1 MLPLQINYKSE
12 IMGGL
17 FGVIS
22 KRKCVNELFYGTDY
36 HSHLGTK
43 RAGMTVINRDGLFA
57 RSIHDIQNSYFRIK
71 FESDLPKFDGNS
83 GIGVISDT
91 DAQPILINSRLGR
104 FAIATVGKINN
115 VDELEEEF
123 LAKNK
128 NFAEISSGKTN
139 QTELVSHLVT
149 EKNSFAEGVAYAQS
163 RIRGS
168 LTMLILTSEGIIA
181 ARDKYGRTPLI
192 IGRSE
197 DAFAVTSEDCSF
209 PNIGFES
216 EYILGPGEA
225 VLLTAEGITQ
235 LLAPQKKLQICSFLW
250 IYYGYPTSNYEGINV
265 DDVRNRLGSI
275 MGAKDDTPL
284 DVVSSIPDSGTCMA
298 VGYARGKGI
307 PFRAALVKYNTTWPR
322 SFTPVSQS
330 TRELVAKMKLIP
342 NYSIIK
348 NKRVAF
354 CDDSIVRGTQ
364 LKNNVKALY
373 NHGAEEVHIRISCPP
388 IIYPC
393 PFLNFSSSRSTLELI
408 TRKFIHDVDKA
419 DPADLLKYSC
429 QSCPEHARM
438 VEFIRS
444 KLNMSTLRFN
454 SVEDIVQAIG
464 LPKESLCTHCFD
476 GTGEGE

>member
-1 MLPLQINYKSE
+1 MI
-12 IMGGL
+12 
-17 FGVIS
+17 
-22 KRKCVNELFYGTDY
+22 C
-36 HSHLGTK
+36 
-43 RAGMTVINRDGLFA
+43 
-57 RSIHDIQNSYFRIK
+57 
-71 FESDLPKFDGNS
+71 NS

-115 VDELEEEF
+115 VEELEEEF
-123 LAKNK
+123 LAKQ

-149 EKNSFAEGVAYAQS
+149 ERDSFAEGIAYAQS

-197 DAFAVTSEDCSF
+197 DVMAVASEDCSF

-216 EYILGPGEA
+216 EYTRPRET

-250 IYYGYPTSNYEGINV
+250 IYYGFPTSNYESINV

-354 CDDSIVRGTQ
+354 AT
-364 LKNNVKALY
+364 
-373 NHGAEEVHIRISCPP
+373 IR
-388 IIYPC
+388 
-393 PFLNFSSSRSTLELI
+393 
-408 TRKFIHDVDKA
+408 
-419 DPADLLKYSC
+419 
-429 QSCPEHARM
+429 
-438 VEFIRS
+438 
-444 KLNMSTLRFN
+444 
-454 SVEDIVQAIG
+454 
-464 LPKESLCTHCFD
+464 
-476 GTGEGE
+476 

>member
-1 MLPLQINYKSE
+1 
-12 IMGGL
+12 MGGL

-22 KRKCVNELFYGTDY
+22 KRECKTELFYGTDY

-43 RAGMTVINRDGLFA
+43 RAGMAVLNRDGLFA

-71 FESDLPKFDGNS
+71 FESDLHKFDGNS

-104 FAIATVGKINN
+104 FAIVTVGKINN
-115 VDELEEEF
+115 VEELEEEF
-123 LAKNK
+123 LAKGK

-149 EKNSFAEGVAYAQS
+149 EKNSFAEGIKYAQN

-192 IGRSE
+192 IGRNE
-197 DAFAVTSEDCSF
+197 DSMAVASEDCSF

-216 EYILGPGEA
+216 EYILGPGET
-225 VLLTAEGITQ
+225 VLLTADGTTQ
-235 LLAPQKKLQICSFLW
+235 LLAPQKELQICSFLW

-307 PFRAALVKYNTTWPR
+307 PFRAAMVKYNTTWPR

-373 NHGAEEVHIRISCPP
+373 NHGAQEVHIRISCPP

-393 PFLNFSSSRSTLELI
+393 PYLNFSSSRSSLELI
-408 TRKFIHDVDKA
+408 TRKFIDEVDKA
-419 DPADLLKYSC
+419 GPADLHKYSC
-429 QSCPEHARM
+429 ESCPEHARM
-438 VEFIRS
+438 VEYIRK
-444 KLNMSTLRFN
+444 KLNMSTLCFN
-454 SVEDIVQAIG
+454 SVKEIVQAIG

-476 GTGEGE
+476 GTGYGQ

>member
-1 MLPLQINYKSE
+1 
-12 IMGGL
+12 MGGI

-22 KRKCVNELFYGTDY
+22 RRNCVTELFYGTDY

-43 RAGMTVINRDGLFA
+43 RAGMAVINQNGLFA
-57 RSIHDIQNSYFRIK
+57 RSIHDIQSSYFRIK
-71 FESDLPKFDGNS
+71 FEPDLPKFDGNS

-104 FAIATVGKINN
+104 FAIATVGKITN
-115 VDELEEEF
+115 VEELEEEF
-123 LAKNK
+123 LAQNK

-139 QTELVSHLVT
+139 QTELASHLVT
-149 EKNSFAEGVAYAQS
+149 ERETFAEGIVYAQS
-163 RIRGS
+163 RIKGS
-168 LTMLILTSEGIIA
+168 LTMVILTYDGIIA
-181 ARDKYGRTPLI
+181 ARDRYGRTPLI
-192 IGRSE
+192 IGRNE
-197 DAFAVTSEDCSF
+197 DSIAVASEDCSF

-216 EYILGPGEA
+216 EYILGPGET
-225 VLLTAEGITQ
+225 VLITADGITQ
-235 LLAPQKKLQICSFLW
+235 LVPPQDKLRICSFLW

-307 PFRAALVKYNTTWPR
+307 PFRAAMVKYNTTWPR
-322 SFTPVSQS
+322 SFTPISQS

-348 NKRVAF
+348 NKKVAF

-373 NHGAEEVHIRISCPP
+373 KHGAKEVHIRISCPP

-393 PFLNFSSSRSTLELI
+393 PYLNFSSSRSPLELI
-408 TRKFIHDVDKA
+408 TRKFIHKVENA
-419 DPADLLKYSC
+419 APADIYKYSC
-429 QSCPEHARM
+429 DSCPEYARM
-438 VEFIRS
+438 VEYIRS
-444 KLNMSTLRFN
+444 KLNMSTLIFN
-454 SVEDIVQAIG
+454 TVQEVVQAIG

-476 GTGEGE
+476 GTGHDT